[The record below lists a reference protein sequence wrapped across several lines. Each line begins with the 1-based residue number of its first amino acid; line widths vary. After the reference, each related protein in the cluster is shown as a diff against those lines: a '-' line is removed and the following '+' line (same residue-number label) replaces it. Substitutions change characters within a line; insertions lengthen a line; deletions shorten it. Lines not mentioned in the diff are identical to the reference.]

1 MALVIKDR
9 VKETTATTGTGTYT
23 LAGAEVGF
31 QAFSAIGDGNTTYY
45 TATDGGDWEVG
56 IGTYTASG
64 TTLARTT
71 ILSSSNAG
79 SAVSWSAGEKAVF
92 VTQPS
97 SKANYL
103 DADGYATGM
112 DFKTSLN
119 LNTTV
124 ANKPSYSEGRLFYD
138 KAFGALAFYND
149 ESDITLQ
156 IGQEDYIRVYNDTG
170 STISN
175 GTPVYLTGESG
186 ATPTISVARADGTF
200 AQSQAAGIATH
211 DIEDSSIGYITT
223 RGLIADVDTSH
234 LTVGKPVHVAIGAS
248 GGTQTDSPTYPNYPT
263 EVGICLISA
272 ASGGCIYVSISH
284 ESFETMRVGGNA
296 HFDADLTVDGDFVV
310 NGTQTITNSNNIA
323 LSGAFNYFN
332 SGDTIGAANTT
343 FTGTGLNDGIFTGH
357 YNGTSSNKTFKVKIT
372 TLNGAGHDDKFRWST
387 DNFVTQ
393 SAEIEITGND
403 QALEDGVNVKF
414 NAVSGHDL
422 NDVWSGVASPT
433 NVDTG
438 IASNRNTGTSGVGY
452 THVGMYYDVSTN
464 YWTFFDE
471 YAPEPTGAINT
482 GDASFSY
489 GDIKVNSVIGN
500 VTGNLT
506 GTASNASQLLNARD
520 ISLSGDVTGTV
531 SFNGGADAD
540 IVATV
545 VNDSHTHDTRY
556 VQLAGDTMTGTLNV
570 PTVDLGDWTI
580 TESGGSLIFQYQGT
594 TKFSMNTSGTMSV
607 ANDVETDA
615 TF

>member
-9 VKETTATTGTGTYT
+9 VKETTTTTGTGTYT

-45 TATDGGDWEVG
+45 SATNNAGDWEVG

-64 TTLARTT
+64 TTLARTV
-71 ILSSSNAG
+71 ILSSSNSGNALD
-79 SAVSWSAGEKAVF
+79 WPAGEKFVF

-103 DADGYATGM
+103 DVDGYATGM
-112 DFKTSLN
+112 DFKTSLD

-124 ANKPSYSEGRLFYD
+124 ANKPSYAEGRIFYD
-138 KAFGALAFYND
+138 KAYGALAFYND
-149 ESDITLQ
+149 EADITLQ
-156 IGQEDYIRVYNDTG
+156 IGQEDYIRVYNESA
-170 STISN
+170 STITN

-186 ATPTISVARADGTF
+186 STPTIAIARADDTY
-200 AQSQAAGIATH
+200 AKSQAAGITTH
-211 DIEDSSIGYITT
+211 DIEASSVGYVTT

-234 LTVGKPVHVAIGAS
+234 LTVGQPVHVAIGAS
-248 GGTQTDSPTYPNYPT
+248 GGTQTASPTYPNYPT
-263 EVGICLISA
+263 EVGICLISGT
-272 ASGGCIYVSISH
+272 SGCIYVSISH
-284 ESFETMRVGGNA
+284 ESFQTLRVEGNA
-296 HFDADLTVDGDFVV
+296 HFDADLTVDGDLTI
-310 NGTQTITNSNNIA
+310 NGTQTITNTNNIS

-332 SGDTIGAANTT
+332 SGDTITDVT
-343 FTGTGLNDGIFTGH
+343 HTGTGLDDALFTGH
-357 YNGTSSNKTFKVKIT
+357 YTGTSSNKTFKVKIT
-372 TLNGAGHDDKFRWST
+372 TESHAQDDDFFRWST
-387 DNFVTQ
+387 DDFVTQ

-414 NAVSGHDL
+414 NAVDGHTQ
-422 NDVWSGVASPT
+422 NDVWAGTASPT

-452 THVGMYYDVSTN
+452 THIGMFYDVSTN

-471 YAPEPTGAINT
+471 YAPEPEGSIDVT
-482 GDASFSY
+482 DASFEY
-489 GDIKVNSVIGN
+489 ATIKAKAFIGN

-506 GTASNASQLLNARD
+506 GTASNATQLLNNRN
-520 ISLSGDVTGTV
+520 ITLSGDVTGTV
-531 SFNGGADAD
+531 SFNGSADAA
-540 IVATV
+540 ITATV

-580 TESGGSLIFQYQGT
+580 TESSGSLIFQYDGV
-594 TKFSMNTSGTMSV
+594 TKFSMNSSGTMAV